1 MEEKN
6 TITMYWIVN
15 RELWTCKAERW
26 KRGFIKIPNTYRKI
40 KDFPDRE
47 TAEKALKEL
56 IENFNYSVR

>member
-1 MEEKN
+1 
-6 TITMYWIVN
+6 MYWIVN
-15 RELWTCKAERW
+15 RELWTCEAERW